1 MGRGKSMTTM
11 SSETLKQPATQ
22 SQKALWGE
30 WFNPFAF
37 FIYRA
42 RKICYPKNSLIQ

>member
-11 SSETLKQPATQ
+11 TSETLKQPATQ
-22 SQKALWGE
+22 SQRASLGE

-37 FIYRA
+37 FYLWST
-42 RKICYPKNSLIQ
+42 KNLLF

>member
-11 SSETLKQPATQ
+11 TSETLKQPATQ
-22 SQKALWGE
+22 SQRASLGE

-37 FIYRA
+37 FICGV
-42 RKICYPKNSLIQ
+42 RKICYSKNRLIQ